1 MFYSQ
6 EDYNKLS
13 ELLKRF
19 YRNIGLIWIAPA
31 IMVAISLILRIAPV
45 GYAGAVIMAL
55 TGAVGWYAVGLK
67 IFRYRRLVRD
77 ILENKERI
85 VEGEVISTEGAPVT
99 RDGTTFIPVELR
111 VADSERVD
119 GYVRNVFFD
128 TLKGEV
134 PLRVGHKVKI
144 TLFDNIIKGIEV
156 LED

>member
-6 EDYNKLS
+6 QDYNKLT

-19 YRNIGLIWIAPA
+19 YRNMGLIWIVPV
-31 IMVAISLILRIAPV
+31 IMVAAALIWRIELL

-67 IFRYRRLVRD
+67 IFSYRRLVRD

-85 VEGEVISTEGAPVT
+85 AEGEVISTEGAPVT
-99 RDGTTFIPVELR
+99 RDGTTFVPVELR
-111 VADSERVD
+111 VVDSERVD

-134 PLRVGHKVKI
+134 PVRVGHKVKI
-144 TLFDNIIKGIEV
+144 TLFDNIIKDIEI
-156 LED
+156 LKD